1 MDERPEGEPQQ
12 PPTPGGDTPVLTGD
26 IVLPPPG
33 ARRHRYRRADDPPG
47 YYDSEGGQRYYDEEF
62 IADVIRAVV
71 AGFKISQLGK
81 RYDIPRQ
88 TIHRWYGEAT
98 KRRRGGDPQ
107 SVIKARG
114 TVALELETAADE
126 CWRVIRENPG
136 TELALKGVNSLV
148 NVQRHRAMLLGLN
161 APVVAQVQVSGAAD
175 EKDAEL
181 RDMINVA
188 KATASG
194 DIDRI
199 RADFEARQAGGGK
212 DA

>member
-1 MDERPEGEPQQ
+1 MTDERPE
-12 PPTPGGDTPVLTGD
+12 DTPQDPPPEPVLMGE
-26 IVLPPPG
+26 IVLPPAGPRG
-33 ARRHRYRRADDPPG
+33 RRYRRADEPPG
-47 YYDSEGGQRYYDEEF
+47 YFESDGGQRYYDEEF

-88 TIHRWYGEAT
+88 TIHRWYSEAS
-98 KRRRGGDPQ
+98 KSRRGGDPQ

-148 NVQRHRAMLLGLN
+148 NVQRHRALLLGLN
-161 APVVAQVQVSGAAD
+161 APVVAQINVSEGDA
-175 EKDAEL
+175 KDAEL
-181 RDMINVA
+181 QDMINSA
-188 KATASG
+188 KAKAANQA
-194 DIDRI
+194 DAI
-199 RADFEARQAGGGK
+199 RAEFEKRQAGGR